1 MRELREQLE
10 DLSFKQVS
18 RPGNFMVHGVE
29 DGDAGVLQ
37 VGLSKG
43 GKYKL

>member
-18 RPGNFMVHGVE
+18 RPGNFRFE
-29 DGDAGVLQ
+29 DGDARVLQ